1 MAFEDGAEAH
11 SEKVMVGAGLAGPKT
26 FILGLAEAESVFMVE
41 IQRIE
46 RKITH
51 VKKFCFFMQA
61 IIASQ
66 PRDVGKCFGSQC

>member
-1 MAFEDGAEAH
+1 MAFEDGAGAH

-26 FILGLAEAESVFMVE
+26 FILGLTEAESVFMVE

-51 VKKFCFFMQA
+51 VKKFCFFH
-61 IIASQ
+61 ASNH
-66 PRDVGKCFGSQC
+66 RLTASRCWEMLW